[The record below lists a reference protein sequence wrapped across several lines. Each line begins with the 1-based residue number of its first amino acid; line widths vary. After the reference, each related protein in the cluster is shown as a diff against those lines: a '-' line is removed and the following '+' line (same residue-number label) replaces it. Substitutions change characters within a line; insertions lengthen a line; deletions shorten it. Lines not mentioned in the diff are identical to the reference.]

1 MTQEKTVHAILLSV
15 LAALTYTLMT
25 ATIKHVQNYYSF
37 DVIIFIDFL
46 VSTIILYFL
55 VLCEKGTKF
64 KTEKPSLHLLRGL
77 AGYLTFFLLVVSLK
91 YIPLV
96 NGMLL
101 NNTHPI
107 FVPLIMVLVF
117 KASFSKYHV
126 LGIAV
131 GFLGII
137 LILQPSIESFFHLPS
152 LIGLLSGLFSA
163 VAIVVTR
170 ILSKTDSPTKIV
182 FYFSLFSLIPST
194 IFVLDDLHEL
204 SLHAFLFCAPIGVFG
219 ALYQQTLSLALKRA
233 QPSLVSPLLYTSLIF
248 GILLD
253 YFFFEKVP
261 NFIVIVGILLVTTG
275 SITVI
280 RASLIKKANGAQN

>member
-1 MTQEKTVHAILLSV
+1 MTQEKKLYAIFLSI
-15 LAALTYTLMT
+15 LAAFNFTLMT
-25 ATIKHVQNYYSF
+25 ATIKYVQNFFSF
-37 DVIIFIDFL
+37 DVIIFYDFL

-55 VLCEKGTKF
+55 VLFEKGTQF
-64 KTEKPSLHLLRGL
+64 KTQKKALHLLRGL
-77 AGYLTFFLLVVSLK
+77 AGYLTFFLLVISLK

-107 FVPLIMVLVF
+107 FVPLIMALIF
-117 KASFSKYHV
+117 KTKFSKYHS
-126 LGIAV
+126 LGIAI

-137 LILQPSIESFFHLPS
+137 LILQPRIDSFFHLPS
-152 LIGLLSGLFSA
+152 LIGLLSGLFCA

-170 ILSKTDSPTKIV
+170 VLSKTESPTKIV

-194 IFVLDDLHEL
+194 LFVLDDLQEL
-204 SLHAFLFCAPIGVFG
+204 TLKAFLFCAPVGVFG
-219 ALYQQTLSLALKRA
+219 ALYQQTLSLALKSA

-280 RASLIKKANGAQN
+280 RASFLKKAHEK